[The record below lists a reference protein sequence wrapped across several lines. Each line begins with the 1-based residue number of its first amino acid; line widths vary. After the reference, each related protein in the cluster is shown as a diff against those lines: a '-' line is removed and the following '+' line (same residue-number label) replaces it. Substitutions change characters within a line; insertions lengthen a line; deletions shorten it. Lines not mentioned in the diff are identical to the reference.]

1 MKKSP
6 LLLQFFGFVFTSVV
20 GTLLH
25 FVFDWSKENVIV
37 ALFSAVN
44 ESIWEHMKLLYFP
57 MVIFA
62 LYESRYFKNQFN
74 FWCAKAVGITIG
86 VIIIPVIYY
95 SYTGALGVSCDWFNI
110 TIFFIAASLVYYLEN
125 VILKNNRRCFVSPI
139 VSKIFIF
146 TLGVLFVFFTFLPP
160 RIPLFCDPLNSAYGY
175 FKFI

>member
-6 LLLQFFGFVFTSVV
+6 LLLEFLGFVFTGVA

-25 FVFDWSKENVIV
+25 FVFDWSNGNIV
-37 ALFSAVN
+37 TSLFSAVN

-74 FWCAKAVGITIG
+74 FWCAKAVGIASG
-86 VIIIPVIYY
+86 VMIIPVIYY
-95 SYTGALGVSCDWFNI
+95 SYTGALGIKCDWFNI
-110 TIFFIAASLVYYLEN
+110 TIFFIATAFVYYLETM
-125 VILKNNRRCFVSPI
+125 ILKNNRRCFISPT
-139 VSKIFIF
+139 VSKVFILI
-146 TLGVLFVFFTFLPP
+146 LGVLFVIFTFLPP
-160 RIPLFCDPLNSAYGY
+160 RIPLFCDPLDSTYGY